1 MGGKDTSKFLGGIV
15 VVYIG
20 NMLFLYNKIG
30 LKNCEILMPEDIGK
44 KIRVRFFCGI
54 KINH

>member
-15 VVYIG
+15 VVCIG

-30 LKNCEILMPEDIGK
+30 LKNCEILMPEDISK
-44 KIRVRFFCGI
+44 KIRVRFFYGI